1 MTALGTFAQ
10 TNQFAS
16 TNRPAARQQVRQP
29 TEYEIL
35 YGRFVATTNRV
46 QQLLAYQS
54 QSRDQQ
60 QSLSRKI
67 TLQREAGQNSKTYA
81 DQLIALQHEGYDVQK
96 QLAAAR
102 LAELELREKLNLPEP
117 KPVKK
122 R

>member
-1 MTALGTFAQ
+1 M
-10 TNQFAS
+10 
-16 TNRPAARQQVRQP
+16 
-29 TEYEIL
+29 
-35 YGRFVATTNRV
+35 ATTNRV